1 MTRKSQSIRSRVY
14 PLIFAALLLLLWQ
27 GICLLNVV
35 PPYMLPTPAGVARAF
50 VSDFALLCSHSLTTL
65 AEAFLGL
72 VCSVVFGVVMA
83 VTMDRFEGL
92 YLSVYPLIVLTQ
104 TIPAIAIAP
113 LLILWMGFGM
123 APKVLLIFITCFF
136 PITVSTLGGLR
147 SVDPDIINLMRSMGA
162 SPLQIL
168 LRVKLKASL
177 ESFFTGLKLAA
188 AYAII
193 GAVISEWL
201 GGMHGLGV
209 YMTRVRK
216 SYAFDEMF
224 AVIIFISIVSLILMK
239 VVDVIQKKSMP
250 WKTLNLAG
258 KEL

>member
-1 MTRKSQSIRSRVY
+1 LTKKYQSIKSKVY
-14 PLIFAALLLLLWQ
+14 PLIFVAILLLIWQ
-27 GICLLNVV
+27 GICVLNIV
-35 PPYMLPTPAGVARAF
+35 PPYMLPTPAGVAQAF

-65 AEAFLGL
+65 AEALLGL
-72 VCSVVFGVVMA
+72 IFSVAFGVVMA
-83 VTMDRFEGL
+83 VVMDRFEFL
-92 YLSVYPLIVLTQ
+92 YLAVYPLIVLTQ

-123 APKVLLIFITCFF
+123 APKILLIFITCFF
-136 PITVSTLGGLR
+136 PITVSALSGLR
-147 SVDPDIINLMRSMGA
+147 SVDPDVVNLMRSMGA

-216 SYAFDEMF
+216 AYAFDEMF
-224 AVIIFISIVSLILMK
+224 AVIIFVSIVSLILMK

-250 WKTLNLAG
+250 WKYLTE
-258 KEL
+258 KEFQ